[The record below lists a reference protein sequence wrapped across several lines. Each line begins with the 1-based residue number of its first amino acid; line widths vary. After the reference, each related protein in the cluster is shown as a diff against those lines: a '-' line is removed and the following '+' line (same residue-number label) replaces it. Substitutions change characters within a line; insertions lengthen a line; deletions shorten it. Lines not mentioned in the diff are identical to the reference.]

1 MKLLALGLLS
11 LITLFGCVSMNDIDV
26 SKVQPEC
33 ARQCT
38 ASYSQCATG
47 FQTVSSQM
55 GCRDNLKLCVQ
66 TCPAK

>member
-1 MKLLALGLLS
+1 MKSLYIGVLS
-11 LITLFGCVSMNDIDV
+11 LFALAGCVSMNDIDV

-38 ASYSQCATG
+38 TSYSQCATG

>member
-1 MKLLALGLLS
+1 MKLLSVGLLV
-11 LITLFGCVSMNDIDV
+11 LFAMGGCVSMSDIDV

-38 ASYSQCATG
+38 GNYSQCATG
-47 FQTVSSQM
+47 FQTMSSQM